1 MNNFCKIHRKEQIKF
16 YCTDDFCIEEQRVM
30 CDKCQK
36 EKFHKTHKITN
47 IENIQEILFENH
59 SNINILKQ
67 EGLSQIEE
75 LCSKKIKKYLEIIEQ
90 TLIKWQKQKIQSSR
104 NQIIKKFQF
113 SKQILKK
120 IQPCKVKKQHKLNQ
134 ESSFEQYN
142 GEEEEEKKCSGKDM
156 YDYFEDVDSDDD
168 RSESDSDSISD
179 EDDMDQVN
187 NNEVKY
193 LQFSSEQNQFIMQAV
208 RDKKQKISQKDQ
220 IEAILSQKFS
230 DIEVQIQKLQKFI
243 SNKYSFSIKEFKGAL
258 RDQWNFEYVC
268 DCPSILQFN
277 DEQMLVIAAE
287 NNILLQNL
295 NEQVTEEIAE
305 AHELSIV
312 ALEKINENMFV
323 SGSYDGMIKS
333 WCPRTGQRLP
343 YRNSF
348 HISGVSCLKKLDKFH
363 LISGDGIGN
372 VVISDVK
379 NSKIIRIM
387 RNPYTSDMSLLCC
400 IEVMKPQ
407 RLIITGSKKGIIDFW
422 DYSKGEIIRQIKMH
436 QAISNFFMPTSFL
449 LMVGQVDG
457 QITCWDC
464 RTGIKVKSY
473 EQDSNLGVIKRLG
486 PDTFVASY
494 QNKKIKFFNF
504 MQQKPFKQ
512 IEHDE
517 EIIGILP
524 LYKNNQLA
532 TIDAC
537 NELALWC

>member
-1 MNNFCKIHRKEQIKF
+1 MSNFFCKIHRKEQITL

-47 IENIQEILFENH
+47 IENIQEILSENH
-59 SNINILKQ
+59 QNIHILKQ
-67 EGLSQIEE
+67 EGLNQMEE
-75 LCSKKIKKYLEIIEQ
+75 LYGKKIKKYLEIIEQ

-104 NQIIKKFQF
+104 NQIIKKLQF

-120 IQPCKVKKQHKLNQ
+120 IQPSKGKKQHKLNK
-134 ESSFEQYN
+134 ESSCEYYDDDQ
-142 GEEEEEKKCSGKDM
+142 EEEKCSSQEICDN
-156 YDYFEDVDSDDD
+156 FEDIDSDDM
-168 RSESDSDSISD
+168 SNSDCDSQND
-179 EDDMDQVN
+179 EDDIDYVN
-187 NNEVKY
+187 SELKY

-208 RDKKQKISQKDQ
+208 RDKRQKISQKDS

-258 RDQWNFEYVC
+258 KDQWNFEYVC

-295 NEQVTEEIAE
+295 NEQVTEEITE

-333 WCPRTGQRLP
+333 WCPRTGSRLS

-363 LISGDGIGN
+363 LVSGDEIGN
-372 VVISDVK
+372 VVISHVK

-387 RNPYTSDMSLLCC
+387 KNPFTSDMSLLCC

-407 RLIITGSKKGIIDFW
+407 KQIITGSRKGIIDFW
-422 DYSKGEIIRQIKMH
+422 DYSKGEIVRQIKMH
-436 QAISNFFMPTSFL
+436 QPISNFFMPTSFL
-449 LMVGQVDG
+449 LMVGQVGG

-464 RTGIKVKSY
+464 RTGIRVKSY

-494 QNKKIKFFNF
+494 HNKKIKFFNF

>member
-1 MNNFCKIHRKEQIKF
+1 MSNFCKIHRKEQIKF

-30 CDKCQK
+30 CDRCQK

-47 IENIQEILFENH
+47 IENIQEILTENH
-59 SNINILKQ
+59 ASINTLKQ
-67 EGLSQIEE
+67 EGLNQIEE

-104 NQIIKKFQF
+104 NQIIKKLQF

-120 IQPCKVKKQHKLNQ
+120 IQPGKVKKQHKLSQ
-134 ESSFEQYN
+134 GSSCEQCEYDDDQ
-142 GEEEEEKKCSGKDM
+142 EEEKCSGQEMCDNN
-156 YDYFEDVDSDDD
+156 FEDIDSDDI
-168 RSESDSDSISD
+168 SDSDSEND
-179 EDDMDQVN
+179 ENDCVN
-187 NNEVKY
+187 SQQKFM
-193 LQFSSEQNQFIMQAV
+193 QFSSEQNQFIMQAV

-258 RDQWNFEYVC
+258 KNQWNFEYVC

-277 DEQMLVIAAE
+277 DEQMLVVAAE

-333 WCPRTGQRLP
+333 WCPRTGSRLS

-363 LISGDGIGN
+363 LISGDEIGN

-387 RNPYTSDMSLLCC
+387 KNPFTSDMSLLCC

-407 RLIITGSKKGIIDFW
+407 RLIITGSRKGIIDFW
-422 DYSKGEIIRQIKMH
+422 DYSKGEIVRQIKMH
-436 QAISNFFMPTSFL
+436 QPISNFFMPTSFL